1 MNHVFLIAAGGALGA
16 VSRHLGNQAGLRL
29 LGPELP
35 YGTFAVNVAGSL
47 LIGVLVGWLAFAGR
61 GDATELRFVLG
72 VGFLG
77 AFTTMSAFALDVV
90 IFIERKAYLTAGAYA
105 AATVGISVLA
115 VFAGLIIARKVFGP

>member
-1 MNHVFLIAAGGALGA
+1 MNHVFLIALGGALGA
-16 VSRHLGNQAGLRL
+16 VSRHLVNQAGLRL